1 MHRARV
7 LFIEHSE
14 GLSGSTVSLAH
25 LVSGL
30 DHERYEPL
38 VVLSWPD
45 QAAYLRDVVGSAV
58 DTTVIRCRRSLKWTR
73 SAEALIAA
81 ATHLGRVARRGAY
94 STLSVLDLPCVIAP
108 YVARLYAWAR
118 ARRIDL
124 IHQNNGFDV
133 PALALA
139 HLLGV
144 PLLAY
149 QRGEEWN
156 SPMVRWLAPRVDFYV
171 ANSQATLRSVLAL
184 GVNPA
189 KTTVIYPPVVFT
201 SSPDTLRVRAIRVK
215 LGIGETASCFG
226 IVGNLVE
233 WKGQKV
239 FLRAA
244 RRVLEAVPR
253 SIAVVVGDVQGGP
266 PEYRRQL
273 EALTRELGIEDRTVF
288 TDFRRDVAD
297 VMAALD
303 VVVHASVAPEP
314 FGRVIAEA
322 MALGRPVVASRAGG
336 PLEIVVDGQN
346 GYLVP
351 PGDEAA
357 LAARVIEL
365 LRDRRLAREI
375 GERAS
380 RDARARFSLAG
391 HVERVE
397 AVYRGLL
404 TLAPLTGL
412 PSVREHAET
421 RIVGRDS

>member
-14 GLSGSTVSLAH
+14 GLSGSTVSLAQ

-30 DHERYEPL
+30 DRERYDPL

-45 QAAYLRDVVGSAV
+45 QAAYLRDAVGGAV
-58 DTTVIRCRRSLKWTR
+58 DTTVIQCRQSLKWTR
-73 SAEALIAA
+73 PAEALIAA
-81 ATHLGRVARRGAY
+81 STRLGRIARRGAF

-118 ARRIDL
+118 TRRIDL

-156 SPMVRWLAPRVDFYV
+156 SPMVRWLAPRVNFYI
-171 ANSQATLRSVLAL
+171 ANSQVTLRSLLAI

-189 KTTVIYPPVVFT
+189 KTMVIYPPVGVAA
-201 SSPDTLRVRAIRVK
+201 SPDGQRARAIRLE
-215 LGIGETASCFG
+215 LGIREAAPCFG
-226 IVGNLVE
+226 IVGNLLE

-244 RRVLEAVPR
+244 RRVLDAVPR
-253 SIAVVVGDVQGGP
+253 ALAVVVGDVQGGP

-288 TDFRRDVAD
+288 TGFRRDVAD

-303 VVVHASVAPEP
+303 VVVHASVVPEP

-336 PLEIVVDGQN
+336 PLEIVVDGEN

-380 RDARARFSLAG
+380 RDALARFSLAA
-391 HVERVE
+391 HVEQVQ

-404 TLAPLTGL
+404 TRAPAAEW
-412 PSVREHAET
+412 PPVREHAET
-421 RIVGRDS
+421 RIVGQDS